1 MRRVQVHQLRP
12 VAQERFLELVEIRA
26 ANIPADQAR
35 TGVAEAVHRTEIS
48 GPFDDDAVAGIDE
61 AADQQI
67 ESLLRAGDHQDVV
80 RWTAEA
86 RRNRFAESP
95 LPFGRAVLPHHHRL
109 AGQQTIDGLL
119 KRRGGKAVERR
130 LAGGKRDD
138 ARIAGRAH
146 QVADR
151 RVVGLQR
158 RRRHLAAPRKRRAA
172 RVGPRRHER
181 PPPDVAAHQPFRLQ
195 LAIRVD
201 DRRAADVE
209 RAREIALRRQPRAG
223 GCRSRRQAA
232 LHELHDPPVHRP
244 DARQRRRR
252 RPPRSP

>member
-1 MRRVQVHQLRP
+1 LRKLCTAP
-12 VAQERFLELVEIRA
+12 SVR
-26 ANIPADQAR
+26 
-35 TGVAEAVHRTEIS
+35 
-48 GPFDDDAVAGIDE
+48 PFDDDAVAGIHE
-61 AADQQI
+61 AAGEQI

-80 RWTAEA
+80 RWTAKA

-119 KRRGGKAVERR
+119 KRRGGKAVECR

-158 RRRHLAAPRKRRAA
+158 GRGYFAPPRKRRAA

-181 PPPDVAAHQPFRLQ
+181 PPPDVAAHQAFRLQ
-195 LAIRVD
+195 LAIRVNH
-201 DRRAADVE
+201 RRAADVE

-223 GCRSRRQAA
+223 GGRT
-232 LHELHDPPVHRP
+232 V
-244 DARQRRRR
+244 AR
-252 RPPRSP
+252 PRSTSSTIRRYIGRTRGSVAASATPIALSSPNDDWSFFEGFLA